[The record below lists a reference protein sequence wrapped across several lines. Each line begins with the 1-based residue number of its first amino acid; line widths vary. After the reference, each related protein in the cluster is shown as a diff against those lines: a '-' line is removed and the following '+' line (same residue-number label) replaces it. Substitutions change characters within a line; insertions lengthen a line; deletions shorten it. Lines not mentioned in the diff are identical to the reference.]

1 MAEFKARGLGDE
13 EMADRIRDKMIS
25 HKKLMAYIEDESHEV
40 FLKLPIVK
48 NEDKEPNASQG
59 ELSYLDSGNE
69 SPMSP

>member
-1 MAEFKARGLGDE
+1 
-13 EMADRIRDKMIS
+13 
-25 HKKLMAYIEDESHEV
+25 MAYIEDESHEV
-40 FLKLPIVK
+40 YLKLPIVK